1 MVGSWFLVLFLAHPA
16 ASQESVPA
24 DSEAARFI
32 EGVSGS
38 SQPDRS
44 MLESI
49 DAAGYEAVIDLRGA
63 DEDRG
68 IDERAAVEGLG
79 MTYISLPILGAGDI
93 SYDNANELDRLL
105 AGFEKPVL
113 VHCGS
118 GNRAGA
124 LLALRAKLNGAD
136 NDAAVEAGRR
146 TGLTELED
154 VVRQRLNER

>member
-1 MVGSWFLVLFLAHPA
+1 
-16 ASQESVPA
+16 
-24 DSEAARFI
+24 
-32 EGVSGS
+32 
-38 SQPDRS
+38 

-68 IDERAAVEGLG
+68 IDERDAVEGLG

-105 AGFEKPVL
+105 ARFEKPVL

>member
-1 MVGSWFLVLFLAHPA
+1 VLLLAHPA
-16 ASQESVPA
+16 VSQESLPVAPDA
-24 DSEAARFI
+24 GRFI

-38 SQPDRS
+38 KQPDLS
-44 MLESI
+44 KLESI

-63 DEDRG
+63 DEERG
-68 IDERAAVEGLG
+68 IDERAAVESLG
-79 MTYISLPILGAGDI
+79 MTYISLPILEAGDI

-105 AGFEKPVL
+105 ARFEKPVL

-136 NDAAVEAGRR
+136 NDTAVEAGRR
-146 TGLTELED
+146 TGLTGLED